1 MDLKME
7 RFIQAKDQKYNCL
20 LLITLLA

>member
-20 LLITLLA
+20 LLITFLA